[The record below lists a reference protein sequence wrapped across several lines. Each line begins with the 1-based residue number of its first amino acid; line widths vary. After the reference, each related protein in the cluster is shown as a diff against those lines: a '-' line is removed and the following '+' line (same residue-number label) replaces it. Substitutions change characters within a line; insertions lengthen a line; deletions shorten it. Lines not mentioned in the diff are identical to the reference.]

1 MQTTIRKSLIE
12 PPTGD
17 IKHMPHRLIPIID
30 WLMFGL
36 ATFISAVSSL
46 VVIAEEKITG
56 DISELRLLMI
66 PMAGAA
72 VMTALLV
79 MFKIRKETINVI
91 MARGGFALFFGSVTN
106 IVISIFIPVGA
117 KILLHPVI
125 LLVGGAVSAIF
136 FYIVSLAFV
145 KKVYQ
150 KSDYYADALV
160 EKIEEKA
167 KLPKE

>member
-1 MQTTIRKSLIE
+1 MQTTIRKALIE
-12 PPTGD
+12 PPTGE
-17 IKHMPHRLIPIID
+17 IKHMPHRIFPLID

-36 ATFISAVSSL
+36 ATIVSSIASF
-46 VVIAEEKITG
+46 VIIAEERITG

-79 MFKIRKETINVI
+79 MFKIRKEPVNVI
-91 MARGGFALFFGSVTN
+91 MARGGFALFFGGVTN

>member
-1 MQTTIRKSLIE
+1 MQTAIRKALIE

-17 IKHMPHRLIPIID
+17 IKHMPHRLIPFID

-46 VVIAEEKITG
+46 VVIAEEKRTG